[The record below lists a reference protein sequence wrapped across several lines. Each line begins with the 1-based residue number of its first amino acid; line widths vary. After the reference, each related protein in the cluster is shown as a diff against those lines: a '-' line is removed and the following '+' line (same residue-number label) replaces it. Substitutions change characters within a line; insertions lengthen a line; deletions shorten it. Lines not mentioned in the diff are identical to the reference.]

1 VIDLQSLCR
10 QLDSVEYSLSPEATY
25 RASIEDN
32 YAALRWRHANA
43 AKLGVN
49 PAWIAMMGE
58 SAGGGDAGRK

>member
-1 VIDLQSLCR
+1 MVDLQSLCR
-10 QLDSVEYSLSPEATY
+10 QLDSVEYCLSPEVTY
-25 RASIEDN
+25 WASIVGN

-43 AKLGVN
+43 AKIGVN